1 MSKISST
8 RPSVSAFDLK
18 RRFEYAQSTYS
29 PSAVKESIELNRLA
43 LEESSMSDVTREEVK
58 ARLEASEARVS
69 TVVEAMRSDAAELR
83 SELHTGLEQI
93 RSQGVIAQANA
104 DKFYAQAGALL
115 ADSKTLLAEIRQA
128 GEKNRADVMS
138 MGYKALTWLFGAV
151 LALCGLYFTIKK
163 AVEAPRAPA
172 MTSAQ
177 SQPPPQPTPSSQAQT
192 SASSQV
198 QTSAPPQPPP
208 PATRP

>member
-1 MSKISST
+1 MSQLRNEQHPVT
-8 RPSVSAFDLK
+8 AGDL
-18 RRFEYAQSTYS
+18 RRMFAEHQASYS
-29 PSAVKESIELNRLA
+29 PPKVDAA
-43 LEESSMSDVTREEVK
+43 LENAALEANDLRMSDMDRVEVK
-58 ARLEASEARVS
+58 ARLEASEARVGK
-69 TVVEAMRSDAAELR
+69 VVESMRADAAELR
-83 SELHTGLEQI
+83 SQLHTGLEQI
-93 RSQGVIAQANA
+93 RAQGAVAQASA

-138 MGYKALTWLFGAV
+138 MGYKALTWLFGAA

-177 SQPPPQPTPSSQAQT
+177 SQPPSQPTPSSQA
-192 SASSQV
+192 